1 MSDALKNQRTR
12 VKICGLTSVEDALLA
27 VYHGADSI
35 GLVFY
40 EPSPRSVTLKDA
52 ENIAKKMPAFVT
64 KTALFVNPTV
74 AYVQS
79 ILAQVS
85 IDLLQFHGEESPEFC
100 AQFKRPYIKA
110 VRMREGIDLVALAE
124 QYDASSGLLLDAYKA
139 GVPGG
144 TGERFDWDRVPKVFS
159 KPIILA
165 GGLTPDNIQQAIQQ
179 TQPWAVD
186 VSGGVELSK
195 GVKSPQ
201 KIEQFMQRAMS
212 KVE

>member
-1 MSDALKNQRTR
+1 MNQRTR

-27 VYHGADSI
+27 VYHGADAI

-40 EPSPRSVTLKDA
+40 EPSPRNVALNKA
-52 ENIAKKMPAFVT
+52 KNIAKNIPAFVT
-64 KTALFVNPTV
+64 KTALFVNPTETE
-74 AYVQS
+74 VQS
-79 ILAQVS
+79 VLAQVS

-110 VRMREGIDLVALAE
+110 IRMREGIDLVTLAE
-124 QYDASSGLLLDAYKA
+124 QYGASSGLLLDAYKA

-144 TGERFDWDRVPKVFS
+144 TGEQFDWDRVPETLS
-159 KPIILA
+159 KPVILA
-165 GGLTPDNIQQAIQQ
+165 GGLTPDNIQQAIKQ

-201 KIEQFMQRAMS
+201 KIEQFMQRVMS